1 MLVFDWLRFLY
12 LFWFGRVFDGG
23 FFSLFKYLDFMG
35 AGFFF
40 GVFWLVVDG
49 FDLFFKLLLEFGL
62 LILFFI
68 FFFISYLSFF
78 IGFLISFSFFIDF
91 MDSFF
96 LLMLFFRRSWRGLES
111 RLLRFFDGG
120 LLILFDNFVSF
131 FCWFFEFFFFCRC
144 FVISFLFWIF
154 FLLLLLL
161 FIEIFFCIVGLFLLS
176 FLRDDFFWSLE
187 NSLDFGILFFNEY

>member
-1 MLVFDWLRFLY
+1 MLVFDWLRFLV
-12 LFWFGRVFDGG
+12 LFRFGRVFDGG
-23 FFSLFKYLDFMG
+23 FLSLFKYLDFMG

-62 LILFFI
+62 LISFFI

-91 MDSFF
+91 TDSFF

-111 RLLRFFDGG
+111 RLFCFFDGG
-120 LLILFDNFVSF
+120 LLILFDSFVSF
-131 FCWFFEFFFFCRC
+131 FCWFFEFFFLSLFRYFVLILDIF
-144 FVISFLFWIF
+144 FVIVIIIYRDF
-154 FLLLLLL
+154 FLYCWFV
-161 FIEIFFCIVGLFLLS
+161 FIIVFEGWFFLKF
-176 FLRDDFFWSLE
+176 RK
-187 NSLDFGILFFNEY
+187 